1 METKSSE
8 DIFLLVSPDTDLELE
23 LLPKW
28 YKVIERNEDDIV
40 DSIDGWT
47 MLPED
52 SSLYTDE
59 EFLHFLNCSLDS
71 IRNETSVI
79 LESKH
84 YGFQNVCLEV
94 SFFRRH

>member
-23 LLPKW
+23 LLPKS

-40 DSIDGWT
+40 DPIQGWRT
-47 MLPED
+47 LPED
-52 SSLYTDE
+52 SFLYTDE
-59 EFLHFLNCSLDS
+59 EFLNHLNCSLDL

-79 LESKH
+79 IESKH
-84 YGFQNVCLEV
+84 NPF
-94 SFFRRH
+94 